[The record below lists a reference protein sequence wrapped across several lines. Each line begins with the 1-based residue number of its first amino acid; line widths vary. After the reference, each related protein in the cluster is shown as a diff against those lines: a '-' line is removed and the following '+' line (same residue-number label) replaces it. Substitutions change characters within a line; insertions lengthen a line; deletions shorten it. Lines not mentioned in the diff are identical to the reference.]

1 MDASISKICGESSIR
16 SLSLPLAK
24 AIEIRR
30 IYGISFLRLAT
41 NFKISQSSIKRGI
54 AAQTSGRSIGKSGR
68 PSILQENE
76 EQELLA
82 QIDCWKSE
90 KHQDITQSE
99 LKTLVNF
106 KIEIYLTVFRLK
118 TLFRAGKGHKV
129 LKKK

>member
-1 MDASISKICGESSIR
+1 
-16 SLSLPLAK
+16 
-24 AIEIRR
+24 
-30 IYGISFLRLAT
+30 
-41 NFKISQSSIKRGI
+41 
-54 AAQTSGRSIGKSGR
+54 
-68 PSILQENE
+68 LQENE

-118 TLFRAGKGHKV
+118 TLSRAGKGHKV